1 MESNQR
7 KHNSKVEINDLIDD
21 AVNNA
26 LARRNEALVDVS
38 NEEAENI
45 AGGLAISPIKLG
57 FVNPIILG
65 RIVCPPITIG
75 IIAVNPIKTLQ

>member
-45 AGGLAISPIKLG
+45 AGGLAI
-57 FVNPIILG
+57 FPIILG
-65 RIVCPPITIG
+65 FIKPFPLGKIACPPIVVG
-75 IIAVNPIKTLQ
+75 LIAVNPIKTL